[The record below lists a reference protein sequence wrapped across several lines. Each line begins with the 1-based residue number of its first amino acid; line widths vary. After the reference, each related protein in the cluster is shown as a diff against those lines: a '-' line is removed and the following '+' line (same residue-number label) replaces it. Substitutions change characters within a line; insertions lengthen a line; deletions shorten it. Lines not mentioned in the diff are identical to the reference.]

1 MNEVIRQEKK
11 YMLSYDQFRVLDQK
25 ISCILYPDK
34 HNGLN
39 GYRVRSLYFDKPEEG
54 DYNDKINGIEIRRKI
69 RLRIYPPEFNF
80 AMLEVKQKQGDY
92 QKKRSVVI
100 TAAQANELCKGKYKC
115 LLSHGDPF
123 ADECYFIMN
132 TGLYRPKTIVEYQ
145 RKAYC
150 VSENKTR
157 LTFDYN
163 IKATELNNNLMS
175 PELNMYPVLD
185 SYQVILEVKYNGFL
199 LGYVKDL
206 LDNCGNIQVSASKY
220 CLGRSITL

>member
-1 MNEVIRQEKK
+1 MNEVIRREKK
-11 YMLSYDQFRVLDQK
+11 YILSYDQFRVLDK
-25 ISCILYPDK
+25 KLSCILYPDK
-34 HNGLN
+34 HNGIS
-39 GYRVRSLYFDKPEEG
+39 GYRVRSLYFDKPGNG
-54 DYNDKINGIEIRRKI
+54 DYNDKIDGIETRRKI
-69 RLRIYPPEFNF
+69 RLRIYPPEWSS
-80 AMLEVKQKQGDY
+80 AMLEIKQKQGDY
-92 QKKRSVVI
+92 QKKRSVAI
-100 TAAQANELCKGKYKC
+100 SASEAKELCMGNYKC
-115 LLSHGDPF
+115 LLNHSEPF
-123 ADECYFIMN
+123 AEECYFIMN

-163 IKATELNNNLMS
+163 IKATELNKDLMS
-175 PELNMYPVLD
+175 PLLNMYPVLS

-206 LDNCGNIQVSASKY
+206 LEDCANLPVSASKY